1 MTGVIPYVVAR
12 VSWFAAS
19 SRARGI
25 RFGTAASL
33 AGVHIIAAAS
43 MTKVA
48 TPVQASTSFGSSR
61 ITAAAGIEA
70 DMTNRTTSATTI
82 VYRRS
87 NRSANTPATG
97 PSTSAG
103 SSRTAI
109 TGPKPPPLGGGGG
122 KWGGGRGGG
131 GGGANQTPGGEKHR
145 TPHSHR

>member
-109 TGPKPPPLGGGGG
+109 TEPNAAPLAVELVNWAAA
-122 KWGGGRGGG
+122 KVEV
-131 GGGANQTPGGEKHR
+131 A
-145 TPHSHR
+145 S